1 MEQKLLVEFSAVTA
15 QGIGGA
21 SKYREIVA
29 INPDSDEDIY
39 NAKRAFAIK
48 YGVMIDMIQVTRIAF
63 KDSSFGR

>member
-1 MEQKLLVEFSAVTA
+1 MGQKLLVEFSAVTA

-29 INPDSDEDIY
+29 VNPNSDEDIY

-48 YGVMIDMIQVTRIAF
+48 YGVMIDMIQVTRVAF
-63 KDSSFGR
+63 KDFPLGG